1 MFRTTLILL
10 ACLCFLGCAFNRA
23 DFVTGPDGKPQ
34 TQEMSD
40 DGKTVGKVFQGLRPM
55 ASLRF

>member
-1 MFRTTLILL
+1 MFRKTLVLL
-10 ACLCFLGCAFNRA
+10 ACLSLVGCAFNRA
-23 DFVTGPDGKPQ
+23 DFVSGPDGKAQ

-40 DGKTVGKVFQGLRPM
+40 DGKTVGKVFQGLRPR